1 MHARVSTY
9 RFPPDGV
16 DGAVREFEN
25 AVPNVQQMEGNKGAV
40 LLVDRMSGKG
50 MTITYWESEQAMQ
63 GSAGAADEVREGAA
77 SAARGSIE
85 SVESYEVVMQV

>member
-9 RFPPDGV
+9 RFPADGL
-16 DGAVREFEN
+16 DEAVREFEN
-25 AVPNVQQMEGNKGAV
+25 AVPKVQQMEGNKGAV
-40 LLVDRMSGKG
+40 LLVDRASAKG

-63 GSAGAADEVREGAA
+63 GSTGAADEVREGAA

-85 SVESYEVVMQV
+85 SVEGYEVAMQL